1 MQTAASFFVALFV
14 MHMASG
20 ATAAPDR
27 DDRRPNVLLVIT
39 DDQRLDSFGFLRGK
53 ALTPA
58 IDRLAAEGVYF
69 SRGYVPSSVCTPS
82 RYTCLTGRY
91 ASRAQSENFRRCTTP
106 EGQTCVQWNTELRP
120 EDSTLPKVLRRAGY
134 VTGMVGK
141 WHNGGGKT
149 WSGINRDQLRDAD
162 PADPQIAQIL
172 TDAQAALHQQI
183 GSCGFDYVASANL
196 GNFASHPC
204 RALRY
209 HNPEWITR
217 GAIDFIEQNKDR
229 PFFLYMA
236 TTLLH
241 GPDPLESLKAD
252 PRVTHAGL
260 LDEPLRVQPSRR
272 SVLQRAKAAGIHER
286 LAPATWLDDGI
297 GAVLRK
303 LDQLGLAR
311 DTLVIF
317 LNDHGV
323 EQGKGSCYEGG
334 VRTPVIIRWK
344 DRIEPGRSDALIQ
357 SIDLAPTI
365 LEACGIA
372 SEKGDRSNLCEA
384 PSGPSR
390 QIGPV
395 PFFPLDGRSLLPLV
409 AGKTDEV
416 HPSLYFEIGHTR
428 AVCTRRWKYLAFRIP
443 PSRQLTDAQRQRLS
457 QRYAE
462 SKRLRED
469 KPFEMTPDA
478 PLSHMGFPGG
488 QNTERGNAMRRYK
501 GTYYDADQLYDL
513 TADPGEQNNLAD
525 DPAHQAALA
534 RMKALLA
541 EHLSGVPGTFA
552 EFKPAGE

>member
-1 MQTAASFFVALFV
+1 MRTTMQTAFSFVVALFV
-14 MHMASG
+14 VNMASG

-120 EDSTLPKVLRRAGY
+120 EDSTLPKVLKRAGY

-162 PADPQIAQIL
+162 PADSQIAQIL

-209 HNPEWITR
+209 HNQEWITQ
-217 GAIDFIEQNKDR
+217 GAINFIEQNKDR

-252 PRVTHAGL
+252 PRITHAGL

-272 SVLQRAKAAGIHER
+272 SVLGRAKAAGINER

-303 LDQLGLAR
+303 LDQLGLAE

-334 VRTPVIIRWK
+334 VRTPVIVWWK
-344 DRIEPGRSDALIQ
+344 DRIESGRSDALIQ

-365 LEACGIA
+365 LEACGIKPPA
-372 SEKGDRSNLCEA
+372 ELH
-384 PSGPSR
+384 
-390 QIGPV
+390 V
-395 PFFPLDGRSLLPLV
+395 DGRSLLPLV

-416 HPSLYFEIGHTR
+416 HQSLYFEIGHTR

-488 QNTERGNAMRRYK
+488 QNTERGSAMRRYK

-513 TADPGEQNNLAD
+513 AADPGEQHNLAD

-534 RMKALLA
+534 RMKALLT
-541 EHLSGVPGTFA
+541 EHLAGVPGTFA
-552 EFKPAGE
+552 EFKPAGD